1 MLHVLWSY
9 RNTHGKF
16 INMQKGWLETSYSTV
31 IISMDPSNAVIEI
44 ELKIC
49 SSNVFL
55 ILITSE
61 MNVLLKRNTE
71 IVFDALIFA
80 LHFSTTTYIWT
91 VNKNVL

>member
-1 MLHVLWSY
+1 
-9 RNTHGKF
+9 
-16 INMQKGWLETSYSTV
+16 
-31 IISMDPSNAVIEI
+31 MDPSNAVIEI